1 MTRDKKTGHEHLS
14 EGYYTT
20 FDPTSKP
27 GSDAV
32 VSSLSEATETD
43 PDEMEPIES
52 VVDPIIFDALV
63 RRRRRPIRLSF
74 VYHEHHV
81 TVDTGGEIWIRNS
94 ETAGQSEFECSFDA
108 DESPSHGVV
117 RAIAAVKGVKPTGVD
132 PLYDFIDP
140 DALDAM
146 FDGTTGT
153 SERDIRVS
161 FRIDD
166 LEIEVSGDG
175 RITVCPTKAV
185 A

>member
-1 MTRDKKTGHEHLS
+1 MPKDMKTRDEHVW
-14 EGYYTT
+14 EQYYAT
-20 FDPTSKP
+20 FDPASEP

-43 PDEMEPIES
+43 LDEMEPIES

-63 RRRRRPIRLSF
+63 RRRRRPIQLSF
-74 VYHEHHV
+74 VYHGHHV

-94 ETAGQSEFECSFDA
+94 ETAGQSEFECSFGA

-117 RAIAAVKGVKPTGVD
+117 RAIAAVQGVKPTGVD
-132 PLYDFIDP
+132 PLCDSIDP
-140 DALDAM
+140 DALDAV
-146 FDGTTGT
+146 FDDTTGT

-161 FRIDD
+161 FRIND
-166 LEIEVSGDG
+166 LEIEVSGD
-175 RITVCPTKAV
+175 RHIMICPTAAV